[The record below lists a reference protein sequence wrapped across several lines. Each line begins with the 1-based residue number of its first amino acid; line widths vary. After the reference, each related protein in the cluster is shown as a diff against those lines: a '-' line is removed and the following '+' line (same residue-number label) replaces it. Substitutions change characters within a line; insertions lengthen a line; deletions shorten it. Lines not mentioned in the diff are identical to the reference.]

1 MLCKEG
7 LFDEFEGTDV
17 KGGESHE
24 VEASQ
29 ASEVEASCVQDP
41 YQYHHHQ
48 YHQYIKT
55 EPQGSGLEGR
65 AKTANGGEEPSG
77 PSETSVPLSLLPRLL
92 RFLSQE
98 SQESQDGESFDD
110 VTTSSLVVA
119 SRRLWRLG
127 ALEPQG
133 YGLPPKVSSLGT
145 WLAKCSETDLPPPAA
160 RALFFGALW
169 GCLVPLAALVALLLP
184 LEGNVTPKKSLRTTW
199 RNRLR
204 KGIRKSNWS
213 GHFVLVASYLKWK
226 ERKES
231 RAKQEVD
238 PSNAEIYEEMLDQN
252 DHNQKPLDSGNDQG
266 KIGIDGESL
275 EGNEGNESDG
285 DDIAGSGD
293 GSIAPVVPMSGFW
306 EVLDAKVIALC
317 KFVQTDLGYDG
328 EDIGRSKPWTVT
340 SLLTQPQQTCHNIAI
355 HSLNHASC
363 RWSSTIFMFPLGTSP
378 SKLFKPDLFD
388 SLCRVVT

>member
-41 YQYHHHQ
+41 YQHHHHQ

-65 AKTANGGEEPSG
+65 AKTPNGGEEPSG

-231 RAKQEVD
+231 RAKQQEVD
-238 PSNAEIYEEMLDQN
+238 PSNAEIYQEMLDQN

-363 RWSSTIFMFPLGTSP
+363 R
-378 SKLFKPDLFD
+378 
-388 SLCRVVT
+388 

>member
-7 LFDEFEGTDV
+7 LFDGFEGTDV
-17 KGGESHE
+17 QSRGESHE
-24 VEASQ
+24 AEASQ
-29 ASEVEASCVQDP
+29 GEASCVQDP
-41 YQYHHHQ
+41 YL
-48 YHQYIKT
+48 YHQCHYIKT
-55 EPQGSGLEGR
+55 EPQGCSEGQ
-65 AKTANGGEEPSG
+65 AETANGTGEEPSG
-77 PSETSVPLSLLPRLL
+77 PSGPSVPLPLLPRLL

-98 SQESQDGESFDD
+98 SDGESFDD
-110 VTTSSLVVA
+110 ATTSTLVVA

-133 YGLPPKVSSLGT
+133 YGLPPKLSSLGT
-145 WLAKCSETDLPPPAA
+145 WLAKCSRETDLPPPAA

-184 LEGNVTPKKSLRTTW
+184 LEGNVAPKKSLRNMW

-231 RAKQEVD
+231 RAKLQEAD
-238 PSNAEIYEEMLDQN
+238 PSNAEAPEMLDQN
-252 DHNQKPLDSGNDQG
+252 DHNQKPLDSGIEG
-266 KIGIDGESL
+266 KIGIDGESH
-275 EGNEGNESDG
+275 EGNESDG

-293 GSIAPVVPMSGFW
+293 GSIAPVVPISGFW

-340 SLLTQPQQTCHNIAI
+340 SLLTQPQQTSHTA
-355 HSLNHASC
+355 
-363 RWSSTIFMFPLGTSP
+363 
-378 SKLFKPDLFD
+378 
-388 SLCRVVT
+388 